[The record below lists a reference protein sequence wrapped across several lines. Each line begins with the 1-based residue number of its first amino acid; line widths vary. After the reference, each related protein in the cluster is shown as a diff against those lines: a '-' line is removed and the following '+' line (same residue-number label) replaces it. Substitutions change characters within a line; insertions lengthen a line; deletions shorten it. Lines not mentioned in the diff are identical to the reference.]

1 MTVGFVPQPTAIHG
15 LALRAKEGVEL
26 APRLEATQILIA
38 YRRAVSVNTPP

>member
-15 LALRAKEGVEL
+15 LALRAKEGVEWVF
-26 APRLEATQILIA
+26 RMEAAQILIA